1 MTRSVIVDAGPLV
14 AALAPRDAAHRWATE
29 RLKEL
34 APPFLV
40 CEPVL
45 VEAAYLL
52 RRYPGSTDRILSL
65 VGSGFLR
72 LGYPMESDVEALR
85 ALMRKYADQPMSL
98 ADACVVRMA
107 ELFDDHAVLWIGTCY
122 APMRISGRVV
132 GASMKQRV
140 GEWGRGPGS
149 GLKRAASGER

>member
-1 MTRSVIVDAGPLV
+1 MTHSVIVDAGPLV
-14 AALAPRDAAHRWATE
+14 AALASRDQAHPWVTD

-34 APPFLV
+34 NHPFLV

-45 VEAAYLL
+45 VEAAFLL

-72 LGYPMESDVEALR
+72 LTYPMESDIEALR
-85 ALMRKYADQPMSL
+85 ALIRKYADQPMSL

-107 ELFDDHAVLWIGTCY
+107 ELFDDHAVFTLDTDFKVYRTTRNQPIRLIT
-122 APMRISGRVV
+122 P
-132 GASMKQRV
+132 
-140 GEWGRGPGS
+140 
-149 GLKRAASGER
+149 